1 MGTINYEGMIANEQ
15 FFRIFDE
22 KQKLVHELPVVP
34 DESVLF
40 EAKKKEIG
48 SQGKGKE
55 KSLEFLALYLFNCF
69 ANQSNVDFQIKL
81 LAETLND
88 TVARVYDVCN
98 VFEAVG
104 LVTKTKVNEFRWLGP
119 NDGQFIQSLR
129 HLKTFAQTQDL
140 KNLFFNAATST
151 LQDIAERI
159 LMLLLLPGYGLTRDQ
174 IFFLIYPQADV
185 KKDSSCL
192 RIVKVLKILTAI
204 GLLCYDASGIDD
216 SRKTWSMKDNVFMY
230 NGPRVERFTQE
241 EYEEFMTSKE
251 TPETV
256 NDTFDGLEVETNT
269 FTIVVD
275 EANEKYFIKD
285 STFEG
290 VNIENVWIDVV
301 NIAEDT
307 CVKFDDVKFI
317 NVEDGIPLEVNGNE
331 YYLGYEVL
339 VEDKDI
345 KKKDDLEEF
354 LDINRTFDTD
364 FGQSIRDEFADL

>member
-1 MGTINYEGMIANEQ
+1 MITA
-15 FFRIFDE
+15 
-22 KQKLVHELPVVP
+22 
-34 DESVLF
+34 
-40 EAKKKEIG
+40 EIL
-48 SQGKGKE
+48 SDDTFCS
-55 KSLEFLALYLFNCF
+55 SL
-69 ANQSNVDFQIKL
+69 I
-81 LAETLND
+81 
-88 TVARVYDVCN
+88 
-98 VFEAVG
+98 
-104 LVTKTKVNEFRWLGP
+104 
-119 NDGQFIQSLR
+119 
-129 HLKTFAQTQDL
+129 
-140 KNLFFNAATST
+140 
-151 LQDIAERI
+151 
-159 LMLLLLPGYGLTRDQ
+159 
-174 IFFLIYPQADV
+174 
-185 KKDSSCL
+185 
-192 RIVKVLKILTAI
+192 
-204 GLLCYDASGIDD
+204 
-216 SRKTWSMKDNVFMY
+216 RKTWSMKDNVFMY
-230 NGPRVERFTQE
+230 NGPRVERFTDE

-331 YYLGYEVL
+331 DYLRYEVL

-345 KKKDDLEEF
+345 NKKDDLEEF

>member
-1 MGTINYEGMIANEQ
+1 MGTINYEGLIANEQ

-22 KQKLVHELPVVP
+22 KQKLVHELPIVP

-331 YYLGYEVL
+331 DYLRYEVL

-345 KKKDDLEEF
+345 NKKDDLEEF

>member
-1 MGTINYEGMIANEQ
+1 MGTINYEGLIANEQ

-22 KQKLVHELPVVP
+22 KQKLVHELPIVP

-216 SRKTWSMKDNVFMY
+216 RKTCSMKDNVFMY

-331 YYLGYEVL
+331 DYSGYEVL

-345 KKKDDLEEF
+345 NKKDDLEEF